1 MNSHFTFPTSLHNA
15 KMLSKMFA
23 LTHSL
28 SALLFPIILLPCQ
41 NFMFFDLLIF
51 ASQVGV
57 KWHLIVILIGI
68 SLITK
73 EVEILSYYQEP
84 LTEISVYAY

>member
-1 MNSHFTFPTSLHNA
+1 
-15 KMLSKMFA
+15 
-23 LTHSL
+23 
-28 SALLFPIILLPCQ
+28 
-41 NFMFFDLLIF
+41 MFFDLLIF

-57 KWHLIVILIGI
+57 KWHLIVVLIGI